1 MDYEVILSAPAKL
14 QLNHII
20 DYILSEFGN
29 EQAALS
35 VLEDAENTR
44 IRLSHVAGSLKLCD
58 DSGLRKL
65 LLSRPLICLNWF
77 IVLVQNV
84 IYYQGKH
91 AAGCGN
97 QPNHDCSDY
106 AYSDYFP
113 ESFLLLFCHILPS
126 HKIPPPWIPLI
137 CFIIK

>member
-14 QLNHII
+14 QLDHII

-58 DSGLRKL
+58 DSGLRALGYRAIHFKHHKYFML
-65 LLSRPLICLNWF
+65 YRMENDKVYVDAIYHDMQDYEN
-77 IVLVQNV
+77 VLP
-84 IYYQGKH
+84 G
-91 AAGCGN
+91 
-97 QPNHDCSDY
+97 
-106 AYSDYFP
+106 
-113 ESFLLLFCHILPS
+113 
-126 HKIPPPWIPLI
+126 
-137 CFIIK
+137 